1 MVAGCALLVAL
12 ASVPSPAEAAYPGSN
27 GKVAFVRANQIWTV
41 NADGTG
47 EVQLTSAVA
56 PSADPQWS
64 PNGTR
69 ILYTRGSIDGPEV
82 RVMNADG
89 TGDTQV
95 SPPVQSGTVSPTW
108 SPDGSRVAIVERLT
122 EGTGCG
128 CPVDRIVLVD
138 PDGSRRENHSEGVGD
153 SDRGFGPVGGLQ
165 WSPKGNELIF
175 HNGGAGEMRIYIRG
189 VPPGSAEMFA
199 GGGVDVDFFGPAWS
213 PDAERVAYLR
223 YDDAVGDTE
232 LYVRNRDGS
241 GLTQVPVASTPWA
254 VEWAPDGTKL
264 IVARSGNLFVMD
276 PDGSDEVPLLTTP
289 SGGSNPDWQ
298 PLPGAPYQGYP
309 RPKGATPLRIPL
321 VPAFQPC
328 SAPDRTHGPP
338 LAFGSCASP
347 ALVSSRL
354 TVGTPDANGAPAN
367 SVGHIELTVAVG
379 NPATLATEADI
390 SIRVSITDV
399 RCAHGL
405 CVLRLRAR

>member
-1 MVAGCALLVAL
+1 M
-12 ASVPSPAEAAYPGSN
+12 
-27 GKVAFVRANQIWTV
+27 
-41 NADGTG
+41 
-47 EVQLTSAVA
+47 
-56 PSADPQWS
+56 
-64 PNGTR
+64 
-69 ILYTRGSIDGPEV
+69 
-82 RVMNADG
+82 
-89 TGDTQV
+89 
-95 SPPVQSGTVSPTW
+95 
-108 SPDGSRVAIVERLT
+108 
-122 EGTGCG
+122 
-128 CPVDRIVLVD
+128 
-138 PDGSRRENHSEGVGD
+138 
-153 SDRGFGPVGGLQ
+153 
-165 WSPKGNELIF
+165 
-175 HNGGAGEMRIYIRG
+175 
-189 VPPGSAEMFA
+189 
-199 GGGVDVDFFGPAWS
+199 
-213 PDAERVAYLR
+213 
-223 YDDAVGDTE
+223 
-232 LYVRNRDGS
+232 RNRDGS

-399 RCAHGL
+399 RCAPAFVSSACAPANSQGGPDFSNA
-405 CVLRLRAR
+405 VLPGELMLRSTDRYNLPSHAGREPGTLVDSSVTFSPFCFATADTSRGAHCTLTTSANALRPGIVAEGRRANWEIGAVRIHDRAPAGDGTVFLTQGIFVP